1 VTGPA
6 GDRDLV
12 LAVLRRIGG
21 GVAVGELVH
30 KTGLPESTVVDALC
44 ELENM
49 GLAGPWSWTA
59 TTEKDAA

>member
-1 VTGPA
+1 VNGPSS
-6 GDRDLV
+6 DRDLV

-30 KTGLPESTVVDALC
+30 KTGLPQSAVVDALYD
-44 ELENM
+44 LEER

-59 TTEKDAA
+59 TREEGAG